1 MDIDAF
7 QEASLFN
14 PADPFLYTEG
24 SRALYPIS
32 STILFCSL
40 FAKKKKKT
48 YKQVEAGDVTVKLYN
63 INIELSYK
71 TPLFEW
77 TFNKNRLQNYGPLG
91 R

>member
-7 QEASLFN
+7 KEASLFN
-14 PADPFLYTEG
+14 PADLFLYTEG
-24 SRALYPIS
+24 CRALYPIS

-40 FAKKKKKT
+40 FAKKKT

-77 TFNKNRLQNYGPLG
+77 TFRQK
-91 R
+91 